1 MDRRKALKGLGLSVG
16 YVIATPTII
25 SMLQSCKTD
34 VAVWKPIF
42 LTIDE
47 GIVVRNLVDLML
59 PKTEATPGA
68 IDVNVPEFLDLFAS
82 KVYTEERQAHLKTGL
97 KGILRAL
104 KVEDNNASV
113 LKTEDYDA
121 LLAKYL
127 KANKEEVAAFKNN
140 EEDLVVL
147 DALTALRSASI
158 WAYTNTEEIGEN
170 VLAYDPIPGR
180 QQGCIS
186 VEEATGGKAWSL

>member
-1 MDRRKALKGLGLSVG
+1 MDRRQALKGLGLSVG
-16 YVIATPTII
+16 YVVATPTII
-25 SMLQSCKTD
+25 SMLQGCKTD
-34 VAVWKPIF
+34 AAAWKPIF

-47 GIVVRNLVDLML
+47 GIVVRNLVDIIL

-68 IDVNVPEFLDLFAS
+68 LDVNVPEFLDLYAS

-104 KVEDNNASV
+104 KVEDNNASA

-147 DALTALRSASI
+147 DALMALRSASI

-186 VEEATGGKAWSL
+186 VDEATGGKAWSL